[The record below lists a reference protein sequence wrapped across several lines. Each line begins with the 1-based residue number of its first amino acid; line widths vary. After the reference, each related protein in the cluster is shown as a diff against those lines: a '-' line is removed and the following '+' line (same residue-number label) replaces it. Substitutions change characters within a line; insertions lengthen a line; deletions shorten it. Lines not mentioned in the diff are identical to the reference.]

1 MLLVHDDL
9 QSNTKSYQT
18 TLELFNSNINGRPS
32 PLNRMQ
38 NESNISS
45 VRSNRDR
52 RNVTPAKS
60 SFKSDDRRNILED
73 RSYLQSSV
81 RSRTSEVLNNRKRP
95 ISPEQVSFTYEYVV
109 TPNKIA
115 CLQNA

>member
-1 MLLVHDDL
+1 
-9 QSNTKSYQT
+9 
-18 TLELFNSNINGRPS
+18 
-32 PLNRMQ
+32 MQ

-45 VRSNRDR
+45 VRNRDR

-109 TPNKIA
+109 TPIKIA